1 VIPTYAVRLAVDDDV
16 PALVGLRRHAEQWL
30 HTAGIEQWTRSAYG
44 ARVIKEWVYA
54 GSTFVV
60 ETDTGETIGTLSL
73 DSADLEIWTEQERSQ
88 PALHLYKFIIRS
100 DHRGTGL
107 GDVLLDWACHRAELA
122 GSLWLRLD
130 CWRDNIRLHDY
141 YLRRGFRYLETR
153 THPVRMSGAMFERP
167 ANVRLAT
174 DAHVRLID
182 RTLEDAAL
190 PGRPSSPG

>member
-1 VIPTYAVRLAVDDDV
+1 MIPTYAVRLAVDDDV

-30 HTAGIEQWTRSAYG
+30 HTAG
-44 ARVIKEWVYA
+44 K
-54 GSTFVV
+54 
-60 ETDTGETIGTLSL
+60 
-73 DSADLEIWTEQERSQ
+73 ERSQ